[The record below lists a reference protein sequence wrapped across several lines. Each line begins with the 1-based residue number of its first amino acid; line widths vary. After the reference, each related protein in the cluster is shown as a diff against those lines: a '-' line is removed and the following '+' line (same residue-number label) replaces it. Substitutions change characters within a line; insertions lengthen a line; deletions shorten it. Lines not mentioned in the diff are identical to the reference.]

1 MEKMIKSVADHYG
14 YESQSRQLIE
24 EMGELTSAINHY
36 WRKDLQCGGISFDPE
51 TAGGSEY
58 IHMFEELADVAVCM
72 EQLIYLTGKEDTILY
87 LMKLKLHRQINRINE
102 SRGGEVD
109 GLSL

>member
-36 WRKDLQCGGISFDPE
+36 WRKDLQCGSKAFAPE

-58 IHMFEELADVAVCM
+58 THLLEEIADVAVCM

-102 SRGGEVD
+102 NKGREVD
-109 GLSL
+109 K